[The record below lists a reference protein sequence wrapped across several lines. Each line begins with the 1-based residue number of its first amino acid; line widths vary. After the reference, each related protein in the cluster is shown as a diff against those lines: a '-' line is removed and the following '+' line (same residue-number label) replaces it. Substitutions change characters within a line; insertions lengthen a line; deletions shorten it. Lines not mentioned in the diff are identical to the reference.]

1 MPRAWTL
8 RKRMSGAYGK
18 AQREVCAAMSCKA
31 DSCSD
36 SSAMPQAPTSSAMP
50 KASTSCAMPKASTL
64 PNAAPAASG
73 PPSLTMSPERAKRSG
88 KTPISRTRGS
98 SSASRGKASNSRG
111 EARTA
116 TNGHGPTSI
125 PRGEAAS
132 DDASG
137 TSVATAAP
145 SAAART
151 DREAYA
157 EVALPRRNGAE
168 PRVPE
173 EPAQEVSAGVAWM
186 QDGAA
191 FVNAMFARVNP
202 LDVGARLLRSD
213 DEKVA
218 QRAWERM
225 LEMKWGKSA
234 AMGEETPQVVLDLPR
249 PNRE

>member
-1 MPRAWTL
+1 MPRASASSALPEAATP
-8 RKRMSGAYGK
+8 RKRMSGAHGK
-18 AQREVCAAMSCKA
+18 AQQAAGAGKSGKA
-31 DSCSD
+31 DGCTE
-36 SSAMPQAPTSSAMP
+36 SSAMPR
-50 KASTSCAMPKASTL
+50 ASTSCAMPPASTPL
-64 PNAAPAASG
+64 NAAAAASA
-73 PPSLTMSPERAKRSG
+73 PPALTMSPERAKRSG
-88 KTPISRTRGS
+88 RTPISRTRGS
-98 SSASRGKASNSRG
+98 SPASRGKAPSSRG

-116 TNGHGPTSI
+116 TNGHGSPSI

-137 TSVATAAP
+137 TSVVTAAP

-173 EPAQEVSAGVAWM
+173 EPAPEASAGVAWM

-202 LDVGARLLRSD
+202 LDVGARLLRSE

-225 LEMKWGKSA
+225 LEMKFGKSA
-234 AMGEETPQVVLDLPR
+234 VVSDEAPQVVLDLPR
-249 PNRE
+249 PHRE

>member
-1 MPRAWTL
+1 
-8 RKRMSGAYGK
+8 
-18 AQREVCAAMSCKA
+18 
-31 DSCSD
+31 
-36 SSAMPQAPTSSAMP
+36 
-50 KASTSCAMPKASTL
+50 
-64 PNAAPAASG
+64 
-73 PPSLTMSPERAKRSG
+73 
-88 KTPISRTRGS
+88 
-98 SSASRGKASNSRG
+98 
-111 EARTA
+111 
-116 TNGHGPTSI
+116 
-125 PRGEAAS
+125 
-132 DDASG
+132 
-137 TSVATAAP
+137 
-145 SAAART
+145 
-151 DREAYA
+151 
-157 EVALPRRNGAE
+157 VALPRRNGAE

>member
-1 MPRAWTL
+1 
-8 RKRMSGAYGK
+8 MSGAHGK
-18 AQREVCAAMSCKA
+18 KLQEARTCKSGTTE
-31 DSCSD
+31 SCSD
-36 SSAMPQAPTSSAMP
+36 SSAMP
-50 KASTSCAMPKASTL
+50 KASTPPIAAANV
-64 PNAAPAASG
+64 NA

-88 KTPISRTRGS
+88 MTPVSRTRGS
-98 SSASRGKASNSRG
+98 SPTSRGKAPKNRG
-111 EARTA
+111 KARIA

-125 PRGEAAS
+125 HRGEAAS

-137 TSVATAAP
+137 NSVAAAAP

-157 EVALPRRNGAE
+157 EVAWPRRNGAE

-173 EPAQEVSAGVAWM
+173 EPAQEASAGVAWM

-225 LEMKWGKSA
+225 LEMKFGKSA
-234 AMGEETPQVVLDLPR
+234 PMSEEPPQVVLDLPR

>member
-1 MPRAWTL
+1 MN
-8 RKRMSGAYGK
+8 GAQGKTQQAAGAGKSGK
-18 AQREVCAAMSCKA
+18 ADGCT
-31 DSCSD
+31 DS
-36 SSAMPQAPTSSAMP
+36 TAMP
-50 KASTSCAMPKASTL
+50 KASASCPMPKISTL
-64 PNAAPAASG
+64 LNAAPAASG
-73 PPSLTMSPERAKRSG
+73 PPDLTMSPERAKRSG
-88 KTPISRTRGS
+88 KTPVSRTRGS
-98 SSASRGKASNSRG
+98 SPASRGKAPSSRG
-111 EARTA
+111 Q
-116 TNGHGPTSI
+116 
-125 PRGEAAS
+125 AAS

-137 TSVATAAP
+137 TSVVTAAP

-157 EVALPRRNGAE
+157 EVALPRKNGAE

-173 EPAQEVSAGVAWM
+173 EPALEVSAGVAWM

-225 LEMKWGKSA
+225 LEMKFGKSA
-234 AMGEETPQVVLDLPR
+234 AVSDEPPQVVLDLPR